1 MPNFDFW
8 ELLITIP
15 AVLLALTFH
24 EAAHGFAA
32 YRLGDTTA
40 RDCGRLTLNPFRH
53 IDLLGMVCM
62 VLLRFGWAKPVPV
75 DPRRFRHP
83 RRDMAL
89 VAAAGPVMNVLLS
102 FVCILLYYLLALYL
116 PESAFV
122 NAMGNFFVV
131 LAVLSAGFAVFN
143 LIPLPPLD
151 GSRIL
156 SVFLPPKWT
165 YYLMRY
171 ERYIQLGLILLLWT
185 GVLSTPLAVARGY
198 LLGGIESFVRWIVL

>member
-1 MPNFDFW
+1 MLNTNIW

-24 EAAHGFAA
+24 EAAHGFVA

-53 IDLLGMVCM
+53 LDLLGLVCM
-62 VLLRFGWAKPVPV
+62 VVLRFGWAKPVPV

-89 VAAAGPVMNVLLS
+89 VAAAGPLMNVILS
-102 FVCILLYYLLALYL
+102 FFCILFYYLLALYF
-116 PESAFV
+116 PESAFA
-122 NAMGNFFVV
+122 NAMGEFFVV
-131 LAVLSAGFAVFN
+131 LAVLSVGFAVFN

-156 SVFLPPKWT
+156 SVFLPPKWN
-165 YYLMRY
+165 YMLVRY
-171 ERYIQLGLILLLWT
+171 ERYIQLALILLLWT
-185 GVLSTPLAVARGY
+185 GVLSAPLSVARGY
-198 LLGGIESFVRWIVL
+198 VLNGIEDLVRWMVL

>member
-1 MPNFDFW
+1 MIFW

-24 EAAHGFAA
+24 EAAHGFVA
-32 YRLGDTTA
+32 YKLGDTTA

-53 IDLLGMVCM
+53 IDPLGLLCM

-89 VAAAGPVMNVLLS
+89 VAVAGPLINVLLS
-102 FVCILLYYLLALYL
+102 FVGVLFYYLLALYF
-116 PESAFV
+116 PTSAFAD
-122 NAMGNFFVV
+122 AMGSFFVV
-131 LAVLSAGFAVFN
+131 TAVLSAGFAVFN

-156 SVFLPPKWT
+156 GMLLPPKWA

-171 ERYIQLGLILLLWT
+171 ERYVQLALVLLLIT
-185 GVLSTPLAVARGY
+185 GVLSAPLAAAQGL
-198 LLGGIESFVRWIVL
+198 LLGGIESVVRWIVL